1 MTYQTKSKIFVR
13 DDGEAGLQVFSPY
26 TGLFYNV
33 PAEDRTEVLEW
44 LDGHRTTVSQ
54 CYLDSIGLLWKTTFA
69 KVAEQSLIHVP
80 TSTSVSIDR
89 LLVINW
95 LITGKCTHKCPY
107 CYAQDMRELDSCIT
121 TETDVDRMVS
131 IILSYSPLAVV
142 ISGGEPLLHPFFCSI
157 IKKLHGKTGIIVD
170 TNGILLTEELVQ
182 FLKEKDVVVRISV
195 DSLIDKNDRITR
207 QICDRKRQPDNLS
220 TVLKAVELCIRKEL
234 ALVIHTVVTAA
245 NKNDLLSMGEKLYC
259 VGVHVWKL
267 MQLVDIKT
275 NETKRLAVSYQSSE
289 HFSRLIK
296 HSVNAMWQDRMRVII
311 QENNPRSLN
320 ATVLVSPDGHFLTQA
335 VSGNKKIPL
344 DPSYPNMPREE
355 EIRKRLDLWEHRKR
369 YMGE

>member
-33 PAEDRTEVLEW
+33 PAEDRTAVLEW
-44 LDGHRTTVSQ
+44 LDGHRATVSQ
-54 CYLDSIGLLWKTTFA
+54 RYLDSVGLLWKTTFA

-80 TSTSVSIDR
+80 TSASVSISR

-95 LITGKCTHKCPY
+95 LITGKCTHKCSY
-107 CYAQDMRELDSCIT
+107 CYAQDMRDLDSCIT
-121 TETDVDRMVS
+121 TEADVDRMVS
-131 IILSYSPLAVV
+131 TVLSYSPLAVV
-142 ISGGEPLLHPFFCSI
+142 ISGGEPLLHPFFRSI
-157 IKKLHGKTGIIVD
+157 IEKLHGKTGIIVD

-182 FLKEKDVVVRISV
+182 FLKEKNAVVRISV
-195 DSLIDKNDRITR
+195 DSLMEKNDRITR

-220 TVLKAVELCIRKEL
+220 TVLKAVELCIRNEL
-234 ALVIHTVVTAA
+234 TLVIHTVVTAA

-259 VGVHVWKL
+259 VGIHVWKL

-275 NETKRLAVSYQSSE
+275 NDTKRLTVSYQSSE

-296 HSVNAMWQDRMRVII
+296 HSVNAMWEDRMRVII

-320 ATVLVSPDGHFLTQA
+320 ATVLVSPDGRFLTQA

-344 DPSYPNMPREE
+344 DPNYPNMPREE